1 MFEPIDRVMK
11 MRQGGSAVPR
21 RTDIG
26 GQDHMLSYITPQE
39 AGILQLLGGS
49 GEPGPA
55 GIPAFRADPGQM
67 AGRDDYGGGDRD
79 RDRGGGI
86 TAADLADDENYDQSL
101 QQDIAMGNFAK
112 AGGDDRGFSYGNNYM
127 GDGQYTPARDSYA
140 NAMSGLAG
148 LRDFYSDPN
157 DPFGTDGTGRGLGR
171 GAYDATMG
179 ITGRNPYGY
188 KGMYSRVLG
197 FDPRNVDYSAG
208 PGAQSA
214 RTRAAIAANQFSK
227 YANPQNIKGRVGFNP
242 QFPDASVT
250 DPGRLRAGLQSG
262 LFPRSFETAYGPTT
276 TYNVQRSPMDTVA
289 LLAMPGGLGLL
300 ADQLSNKTAGV
311 APSDLFDRASQK
323 FGTLSGSQTDSGF
336 RPADAT
342 ATGDFSP
349 FGSLTQGIG
358 QGIGAMEDLVG
369 GAFRGAGDFFNRID
383 PEQGRRAA
391 AQRTEAQPNLA
402 AADSVFGNFFSNV
415 QDKITGIPS
424 GIASIFDRP
433 PAPVSTS
440 SLDFMAPVQETRQD
454 IRDRLAAAAETQQE
468 LDAFS
473 MGLPGVSSAQPA
485 STVTREF
492 ITGTSEDFSPAQ
504 QEAIDA
510 AGNAAAAE
518 AIRSGTNPTIARER
532 AKNKV
537 KLDALRSNQQS
548 SLDPDRVI
556 DALTSGVK
564 RGVPTTNPVTEQLAF
579 NQESSVG
586 PDLFGVNRRQVS
598 TVSADKFFRENPEAL
613 ANIDS
618 DFVRSRVMNPE
629 ANQGFFVDQSTGEIS
644 IELPGGDG
652 IRAPVANVS
661 GMSAPIDF
669 SLPSLSDITDALLDA
684 GSAIKGLASNPYR
697 AEAERRRTTS
707 GNVFRPS
714 N

>member
-67 AGRDDYGGGDRD
+67 AGRDDDYGGGGGGGGD

-188 KGMYSRVLG
+188 KGMMSRVFG
-197 FDPRNVDYSAG
+197 FDPRNVDYSSNI
-208 PGAQSA
+208 SA
-214 RTRAAIAANQFSK
+214 RNRANIAANQFSK
-227 YANPQNIKGRVGFNP
+227 YANPQNIEGRVGFNK

-276 TYNVQRSPMDTVA
+276 TYNVQRSPMDTAA

-358 QGIGAMEDLVG
+358 QGIGALEDVIG
-369 GAFRGAGDFFNRID
+369 GAFTGAGNFFNSLD

-391 AQRTEAQPNLA
+391 AARAAAQPDLA

-424 GIASIFDRP
+424 GIGAGVNQVKRGIASIFDRP

-468 LDAFS
+468 LDAFG
-473 MGLPGVSSAQPA
+473 MGLPGVQAAQPA
-485 STVTREF
+485 STVTRES

-504 QEAIDA
+504 QDAINA

-548 SLDPDRVI
+548 STEVEQQSSLDPDRVM
-556 DALTSGVK
+556 DALTGGSG
-564 RGVPTTNPVTEQLAF
+564 
-579 NQESSVG
+579 
-586 PDLFGVNRRQVS
+586 FGVATASPAFETAGVLDDLGMAVKS
-598 TVSADKFFRENPEAL
+598 L
-613 ANIDS
+613 GG
-618 DFVRSRVMNPE
+618 DFVK
-629 ANQGFFVDQSTGEIS
+629 I
-644 IELPGGDG
+644 PGGYMDKKTG
-652 IRAPVANVS
+652 KTYS
-661 GMSAPIDF
+661 GTPG
-669 SLPSLSDITDALLDA
+669 
-684 GSAIKGLASNPYR
+684 GSAKTFTGTRKKSVQPF
-697 AEAERRRTTS
+697 S
-707 GNVFRPS
+707 GESFIQNIGSIFGS
-714 N
+714 